1 MGIFRQG
8 DPIETAVYLW
18 STAHG
23 LVTLHRMNR
32 FGGDTAQFERFYHGA
47 IEHAMEGL
55 RPAGA
60 RRPAPPAQ
68 RAGGREAILRDES

>member
-1 MGIFRQG
+1 
-8 DPIETAVYLW
+8 
-18 STAHG
+18 
-23 LVTLHRMNR
+23 MNR